1 MERINENK
9 ADSSNQ
15 TKNRRESSKTRN
27 EINQQRDSIIPNTF
41 EFQEEIKN
49 HFFKKLL
56 KQKTSKEYIALEI
69 LVSIFHSLNNVVSK
83 LERKRNRTKTNNE
96 R

>member
-1 MERINENK
+1 MKTKQILLTKQKIEEKAQKQEMKSINNVIASYPTLLNFK
-9 ADSSNQ
+9 
-15 TKNRRESSKTRN
+15 KKLKT
-27 EINQQRDSIIPNTF
+27 TF
-41 EFQEEIKN
+41 S
-49 HFFKKLL
+49 KKLL
-56 KQKTSKEYIALEI
+56 KQKTSKEYIAREI